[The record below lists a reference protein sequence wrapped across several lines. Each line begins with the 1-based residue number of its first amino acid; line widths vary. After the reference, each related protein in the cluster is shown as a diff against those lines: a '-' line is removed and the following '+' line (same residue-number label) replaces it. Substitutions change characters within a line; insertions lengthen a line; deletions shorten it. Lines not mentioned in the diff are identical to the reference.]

1 MPYKHNARTRHKF
14 KKSTYKVTN
23 WTEYN
28 EALRRRGDVTIWFT
42 AEAMKAWV
50 PEKTG
55 GRGRPKNYSDI
66 AIETCLF
73 LRLVF
78 SLPLRQTE
86 GFAKSLVQ
94 LMQLELDVP
103 DYSTLSKRSIAIK
116 LSHLAQTLTP
126 GSHVIVD
133 STGLKVYGKSEWQQE
148 KHRTKAK
155 RTWRKLHIA
164 IDEKHQLIAW
174 DITPNST
181 GDTTGAYDL
190 LAQVEHEFT
199 VVMGDG
205 AYDSFHFN
213 EAILKK
219 QPDATIIIPP
229 PSTAVSRR
237 KKDTQRD
244 KHIHLLQKVGRL
256 AWQKQNN
263 YGLRSHVELAILRYK
278 KIIGPDMKA
287 RELPQQKTEGAIAV
301 RALNRMTS
309 LGMPTSVK
317 VK

>member
-1 MPYKHNARTRHKF
+1 MPYKHNDRYRHKF

-28 EALRRRGDVTIWFT
+28 EALRKRGDITIWFT
-42 AEAMKAWV
+42 AEAIKAWT
-50 PEKTG
+50 PDKTG
-55 GRGRPKNYSDI
+55 GRGRPKNYSDL

-86 GFAKSLVQ
+86 GFAKSLIQ
-94 LMQLELDVP
+94 LMHLELDIP
-103 DYSTLSKRSIAIK
+103 DYSTLSKRSIVLE

-148 KHRTKAK
+148 KYGTNAK

-164 IDEKHQLIAW
+164 IDEKHQIIAW

-181 GDTTGAYDL
+181 GDMTGAYDL
-190 LAQVEHEFT
+190 LAQLEHEFI
-199 VVMGDG
+199 VMGDG
-205 AYDSFHFN
+205 AYDSFHLN

-219 QPDATIIIPP
+219 QPEATIIIPP
-229 PSTAVSRR
+229 PSTAVSSR

-244 KHIHLLQKVGRL
+244 KHIRLLEKVGRL
-256 AWQKQNN
+256 TWQKQNN

-278 KIIGPDMKA
+278 KIIGTDMKA
-287 RELPQQKTEGAIAV
+287 RELPQQKTEGAISV

-309 LGMPTSVK
+309 LGMPISVK